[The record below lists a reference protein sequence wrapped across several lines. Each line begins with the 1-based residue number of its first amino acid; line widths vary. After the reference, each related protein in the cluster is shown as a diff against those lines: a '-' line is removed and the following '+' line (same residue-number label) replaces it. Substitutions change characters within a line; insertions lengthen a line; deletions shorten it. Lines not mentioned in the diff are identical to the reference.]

1 MTLYTLFDGA
11 RYARFEGQTHD
22 TYREY
27 QTGDAVDLS
36 LDEVE
41 QFAPGR
47 IVLATL
53 TTPAMSADSLE
64 KTETE
69 LRREI
74 ESEKP
79 VFRTTIKPQTEEPKE
94 KKSPDNSGVKIRVD
108 EKE

>member
-1 MTLYTLFDGA
+1 MTLYTLLDGV
-11 RYARFEGQTHD
+11 RYARFEGPTHD

-27 QTGDAVDLS
+27 SAGDTVNLS
-36 LDEVE
+36 LDEAE

-47 IVLATL
+47 IAEVIAGS
-53 TTPAMSADSLE
+53 PA

-79 VFRTTIKPQTEEPKE
+79 VFRTTIKPEE
-94 KKSPDNSGVKIRVD
+94 KKSGSGKTD
-108 EKE
+108 EKEAKNEE